1 MISILDQ
8 KIHLGRSTRLS
19 NKVLVVVV
27 VVVVVAVAVVAF
39 TFNDFLICP
48 RWIMG
53 NKLQMWTVGTNLCR
67 FSDRPVI

>member
-1 MISILDQ
+1 MKHCKFHRIPNGINHQ
-8 KIHLGRSTRLS
+8 
-19 NKVLVVVV
+19 LVQDFETVHSMF
-27 VVVVVAVAVVAF
+27 VVAVAVVAF